1 MPELLMLISRTVPVT
16 VSLTVPDDA
25 EEETGLLDELAAG
38 LLEELG
44 ACEEDSGALAA
55 TSSESSVRNASA
67 RKDEPRRCERRIAC
81 VQFRQAGSRTEHR
94 YSGEHRRAKH
104 QSILSPISHIL
115 HSPAIQPICHS
126 F

>member
-44 ACEEDSGALAA
+44 EIG
-55 TSSESSVRNASA
+55 
-67 RKDEPRRCERRIAC
+67 
-81 VQFRQAGSRTEHR
+81 
-94 YSGEHRRAKH
+94 RAH
-104 QSILSPISHIL
+104 V
-115 HSPAIQPICHS
+115 
-126 F
+126 

>member
-55 TSSESSVRNASA
+55 TSSERSVRNASA
-67 RKDEPRRCERRIAC
+67 APPGRMNPAAASAASPAC
-81 VQFRQAGSRTEHR
+81 S
-94 YSGEHRRAKH
+94 SGRRAAV
-104 QSILSPISHIL
+104 QNLSLIHLS
-115 HSPAIQPICHS
+115 
-126 F
+126 